1 MAVTHDNP
9 FITTSI
15 SEKSEKSNSFSKKSS
30 EKFSKREGI
39 DENEL
44 MRYNENAVNEFG
56 TTTDYAKAGFVL
68 SDGRMLDLSR
78 YGQRGKSNSRYQ
90 VQS

>member
-1 MAVTHDNP
+1 
-9 FITTSI
+9 
-15 SEKSEKSNSFSKKSS
+15 
-30 EKFSKREGI
+30 
-39 DENEL
+39 

-78 YGQRGKSNSRYQ
+78 YGQRRKSSSRYQ

>member
-1 MAVTHDNP
+1 MPNTIVP
-9 FITTSI
+9 
-15 SEKSEKSNSFSKKSS
+15 EKSEKSNSFSKKKSR
-30 EKFSKREGI
+30 KIPKREGI

-78 YGQRGKSNSRYQ
+78 YGQLRKSSSRYQ
-90 VQS
+90 GLLQIR